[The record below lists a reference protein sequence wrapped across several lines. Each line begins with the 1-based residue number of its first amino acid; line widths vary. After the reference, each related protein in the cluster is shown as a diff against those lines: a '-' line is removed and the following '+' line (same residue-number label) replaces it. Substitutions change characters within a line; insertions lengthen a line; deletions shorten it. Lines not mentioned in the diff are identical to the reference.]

1 MDFKVREISSVPEKS
16 VAEKE
21 QQVLSEAT
29 QESVV
34 DAVDNSIANTETQN
48 DLREEDVLSYI
59 NKRYNKA
66 INSFDDLVAERQ
78 ESEPLPED
86 VAAYLKYKKDT
97 GRGIQDFLKVQEDF
111 DEIDSDKLLK
121 RYFLETEEGIDEED
135 ADAILEE
142 YAYDEDLD
150 DPSDVKKAK
159 LKKKKIIAKA
169 KSYFTEQKE
178 KYKIP
183 LESSRSSVPDSE
195 REEYE
200 SYKQYMQQSKTLQ
213 EENERKRQWF
223 SKKTDEV
230 FGQEFKGFE
239 FQINDKKLT
248 FTPGSASELK
258 NLQSNPSNF
267 IMKYLDENGLIK
279 DAVGYH
285 KALSIAMNPEKFARF
300 FYEQGMSDATEDV
313 TKKIKNINMSERNAP
328 QVMSKAGVQIREVN
342 PSSGRGLKIKS
353 AKRM

>member
-342 PSSGRGLKIKS
+342 PSSGKGLKIKS

>member
-328 QVMSKAGVQIREVN
+328 QVMSKGGVQIREVN